1 MEEKRFHSSLY
12 GSIHGC
18 NSTWTHL
25 FFCGGG
31 HGSAGDGIRNKGKSA
46 ATLDHGLCCTR
57 DAANFIQTL
66 LLVRI
71 NREW

>member
-31 HGSAGDGIRNKGKSA
+31 GDGSGGDGIRYKGKSA
-46 ATLDHGLCCTR
+46 AWSVLHKRCG
-57 DAANFIQTL
+57 
-66 LLVRI
+66 
-71 NREW
+71 